1 MSALTPPATTTSAGA
16 VSVER
21 PGAVS
26 IATLLDRA
34 RAGLDRL
41 TPAQAREAW
50 AAGAVV
56 VDIRPSAQRATHGDL
71 PGALVIERNVL
82 EWRFDPTSEA
92 ALPIADHDLQVI
104 LLCQEGYAS
113 SLAAA
118 TLQELGLHRATDVVG
133 GYAAWQTDLS

>member
-1 MSALTPPATTTSAGA
+1 MSALTPPTTTTSAGA

-56 VDIRPSAQRATHGDL
+56 VDIRPAAQRATHGDL

-82 EWRFDPTSEA
+82 EWRFDPACEA
-92 ALPIADHDLQVI
+92 RLPYASYDLAVI
-104 LLCQEGYAS
+104 IVCQEGYTS

-118 TLQELGLHRATDVVG
+118 ALQDLGVWRATDLIG
-133 GYAAWQTDLS
+133 GYAAWRAAFG